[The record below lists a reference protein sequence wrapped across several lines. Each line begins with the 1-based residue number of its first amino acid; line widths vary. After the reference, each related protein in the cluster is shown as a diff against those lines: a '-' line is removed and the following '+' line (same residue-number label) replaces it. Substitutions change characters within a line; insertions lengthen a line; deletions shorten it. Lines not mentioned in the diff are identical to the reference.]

1 MDFNTWNREREGKIA
16 GIDAAIAVLKS
27 LRDSYSIQSYPY
39 CLRGESSPAAI
50 RRKMNSAWDKVED
63 GSK

>member
-1 MDFNTWNREREGKIA
+1 
-16 GIDAAIAVLKS
+16 L
-27 LRDSYSIQSYPY
+27 QSYPY

>member
-1 MDFNTWNREREGKIA
+1 
-16 GIDAAIAVLKS
+16 
-27 LRDSYSIQSYPY
+27 
-39 CLRGESSPAAI
+39 LRGESSPAAI